1 MKKGE
6 APARYVTTTPVA
18 MVAASS
24 SPPLLADRY
33 QRLGV
38 VGRGATGTVYR
49 AVDRLTRR
57 RVALKTL
64 TTEPASDAAASDVTL
79 SRPSP
84 GGPELLER
92 EFRLIA
98 GLRHPNVVASLDYAI
113 AEDGRPFFTMDLQD
127 DARALR
133 DAAVGRTFAGKLE
146 LLVQLLHALAY
157 LHRRGLVHRDVKPE
171 NALCAGDVVK
181 LIDFGLVKSPR
192 DAERGACG
200 TLAYAAPEILRGA
213 AADVR
218 ADLYAV
224 GIIAYE
230 IFAGRHP
237 FDLTSPAKLLQ
248 SVFASSPD
256 FTLPGI
262 DPAAAPVLARLLAR
276 DRNERF
282 ADAIDVI
289 AAFEAALHSPLASE
303 TRSTRASFLHGAEL
317 VGRDA
322 ELARLR
328 LALPHVVTEDR
339 KAVLVGGESGVGKT
353 RLLEELA
360 TEAMVRGIRV
370 LRGQALR
377 EGARPYE
384 VWRGV
389 LRLLMLLAEPG
400 ELEAS
405 VLKGVVPDIELLLA
419 HDVPDAPELDPEAAH
434 QRLTRV
440 LEALLRRCGQPVLIV
455 LEDLQWAGVES
466 LKLFSRARALSSEL
480 PLLVVASYR
489 SDERPDLPNELA
501 GVELVALERLT
512 ANEVARL
519 CESITGD
526 RSGDASSRALAELVS
541 RESHGNVFLVLEL
554 MRTLA
559 EAAGGLERVS
569 ALPLSSQQLSGH
581 IDGLL
586 HGRVEHLSQDD
597 RAFLRV
603 AAVAG
608 RELDM
613 ELLAGLHPTVDVEA
627 CANRAVEAGVLS
639 SVQGRWWFAHDKLRE
654 ALIDAL
660 PEEQRRKVHAR
671 LAEAISAS
679 APGDASTLAHHYAGA
694 RDSAREQEYAALAGD
709 LFLRSGA
716 YHEAIPYL
724 RRALVLS
731 GPADRGLSKGAV
743 QRRLGEAL
751 FRSGQLVEAR
761 AMFAAALA
769 TLGRPLPRS
778 RPRLIGRMAV
788 AACVQLGLRARRR
801 ARPVADAA
809 EVAQLEE
816 AILVYTQLS
825 RVAVHMNDEELVL
838 HVTLSALNLAE
849 RGQLLAHR
857 ARLAA
862 VMGAVMGIMP
872 VHRWARFYFELA
884 QTLSAQLDDPAIQA
898 LVLAHQGYY
907 EAGIGKWQECR
918 EHLEQSMTLYDQVGD
933 VRLWEESVSI
943 LAYAMFFHGEIQR
956 SQELYRMLERSGEE
970 RLDAQITGWGL
981 ANRIKVLVRTGRL
994 DHVDELATGVEKLL
1008 VDKICTQVWD
1018 GVTVEL
1024 ELARGDLGAARRAAG
1039 VAAARL
1045 EASASRSF
1053 MTCTTYSVI
1062 AQALLACWRAAI
1074 EAGQSDEAIEL
1085 RAAAA
1090 KANRALAKIA
1100 GIFPIAD
1107 AARLVHAGT
1116 FELLSGRP
1124 ERARALWEQA
1134 ARTAASREQPYEE
1147 ALALTAL
1154 AELPGTIDRRAKLER
1169 ARLLL
1174 DRMGT
1179 VLPPPKAP
1187 AKP

>member
-1 MKKGE
+1 
-6 APARYVTTTPVA
+6 
-18 MVAASS
+18 MVAATSP
-24 SPPLLADRY
+24 PPLLADRY

-38 VGRGATGTVYR
+38 IGRGATGTVYR
-49 AVDRLTRR
+49 AVDRLNRR

-64 TTEPASDAAASDVTL
+64 TTEPASHAAASDVTL
-79 SRPSP
+79 SQPSAS
-84 GGPELLER
+84 GPALLER

-113 AEDGRPFFTMDLQD
+113 GEDGQPFFTMDLQE
-127 DARALR
+127 DARTLR
-133 DAAVGRTFAGKLE
+133 DAAAGCTFAAKLE

-171 NALCAGDVVK
+171 NALCVGGVVK
-181 LIDFGLVKSPR
+181 LIDFGLVASTR

-213 AADVR
+213 AADER

-224 GIIAYE
+224 GIVAYE

-237 FDLTSPAKLLQ
+237 FDVTSPAKLLQ
-248 SVFASSPD
+248 SVFASSAD
-256 FTLPGI
+256 LSVPGI

-276 DRNERF
+276 DPKDRF
-282 ADAIDVI
+282 GDAIEVI
-289 AAFEAALHSPLASE
+289 AAFEAALRSPLAIE

-328 LALPHVVTEDR
+328 RALPHVVLEDR
-339 KAVLVGGESGVGKT
+339 KAVLVGGESGAGKT

-360 TEAMVRGIRV
+360 TEAMVRDVRV

-389 LRLLMLLAEPG
+389 LRLLMLLAGPG

-405 VLKGVVPDIELLLA
+405 VLKGVIPDVELLLER
-419 HDVPDAPELDPEAAH
+419 DVADAPELDPEAAH
-434 QRLTRV
+434 LRLTRV
-440 LEALLRRCGQPVLIV
+440 LEALLRRCKQPVVIL
-455 LEDLQWAGVES
+455 LEDLQWAGIES
-466 LKLFSRARALSSEL
+466 LKLFARVQALSTEL
-480 PLLVVASYR
+480 RVLVVASYR
-489 SDERPDLPNELA
+489 SDERPDLPNELP
-501 GVELVALERLT
+501 GVECIELERLP
-512 ANEVARL
+512 ASAVAHL
-519 CESITGD
+519 CASITGD
-526 RSGDASSRALAELVS
+526 RTGDRSDDPSSRALAELVS
-541 RESHGNVFLVLEL
+541 RESRGNVFLALEL
-554 MRTLA
+554 MRALA

-569 ALPLSSQQLSGH
+569 ALALSSQPFTGH
-581 IDGLL
+581 IDGLV
-586 HGRVEHLSQDD
+586 HGRVEHLSEDD

-608 RELDM
+608 RELDL
-613 ELLAGLHPTVDVEA
+613 ELLASLHPKEDVEA

-654 ALIDAL
+654 ALMDAL
-660 PEEQRRKVHAR
+660 PEEQRREIHAR
-671 LAEAISAS
+671 LAAAISAI
-679 APGDASTLAHHYAGA
+679 APGNASTLAHHYAGA
-694 RDSAREQEYAALAGD
+694 RDAAREQEYAALAGD

-731 GPADRGLSKGAV
+731 TTADRGLAKGPV

-761 AMFAAALA
+761 EMFAAALA
-769 TLGRPLPRS
+769 TLGRPLPPSRS
-778 RPRLIGRMAV
+778 RLIGRMAV
-788 AACVQLGLRARRR
+788 ESCVQLALRARRR
-801 ARPVADAA
+801 ARPVAPAA

-816 AILVYTQLS
+816 TILVYTQLS
-825 RVAVHMNDEELVL
+825 RVAVHLNDEELVL

-884 QTLSAQLDDPAIQA
+884 QTLSAQLDDPAIHA

-918 EHLEQSMTLYDQVGD
+918 EHLEQSMTIYDQVGD
-933 VRLWEESVSI
+933 VRLREESVSI
-943 LAYAMFFHGEIQR
+943 LAYAMFFHGEVKR
-956 SQELYRMLERSGEE
+956 SEELYRMLERSGEE
-970 RLDAQITGWGL
+970 RLDTQITGWGL

-994 DHVDELATGVEKLL
+994 EHVDELSKRVEKLL

-1018 GVTVEL
+1018 GVRAER

-1053 MTCTTYSVI
+1053 MTCTTYGVI
-1062 AQALLACWRAAI
+1062 AQALLACWKAAS
-1074 EAGQSDEAIEL
+1074 EAGRSEDATEL

-1100 GIFPIAD
+1100 GIFPIAE

-1124 ERARALWEQA
+1124 ERARPLWEQA
-1134 ARTAASREQPYEE
+1134 ARTAESREQPYEE

-1154 AELPGTIDRRAKLER
+1154 AELPGAVDRRAKLER
-1169 ARLLL
+1169 ARMLL
-1174 DRMGT
+1174 DRMGA
-1179 VLPPPKAP
+1179 VLPPPSTSVTP
-1187 AKP
+1187 

>member
-1 MKKGE
+1 
-6 APARYVTTTPVA
+6 

-24 SPPLLADRY
+24 SAPLLADRY

-38 VGRGATGTVYR
+38 IGRGATGTVYR
-49 AVDRLTRR
+49 AVDRLNRG

-64 TTEPASDAAASDVTL
+64 TGEPASDADASEVTT
-79 SRPSP
+79 SRPSS

-113 AEDGRPFFTMDLQD
+113 GEDGKPFFTMDLQD
-127 DARALR
+127 DARTLR
-133 DAAVGRTFAGKLE
+133 DAAVGLTFAAKLE

-171 NALCAGDVVK
+171 NALCVGGVVK
-181 LIDFGLVKSPR
+181 LIDFGLVATAR

-213 AADVR
+213 ACDER
-218 ADLYAV
+218 TDLYAV

-248 SVFASSPD
+248 SVFASTPD

-262 DPAAAPVLARLLAR
+262 EPAAAPVLARLLAR

-282 ADAIDVI
+282 GSALEVV
-289 AAFEAALHSPLASE
+289 AAFEAALRSPLASE

-322 ELARLR
+322 ELARLG
-328 LALPHVVTEDR
+328 LALPHVVNEDR
-339 KAVLVGGESGVGKT
+339 KAVLIGGESGAGKT

-360 TEAMVRGIRV
+360 TEAMVRGVRV

-389 LRLLMLLAEPG
+389 LRLLTLLAEPG

-405 VLKGVVPDIELLLA
+405 VLKDVVPDVQSLLA
-419 HDVPDAPELDPEAAH
+419 HEVPAAPEVDPEAAH

-440 LEALLRRCGQPVLIV
+440 LEALLRRCRQPVLIL

-466 LKLFSRARALSSEL
+466 LKLFSRVQALSSEL
-480 PLLVVASYR
+480 RVLVVATYR
-489 SDERPDLPNELA
+489 SDERPDLPSELA
-501 GVELVALERLT
+501 GVDCIQLERLP
-512 ANEVARL
+512 ASAVARL
-519 CESITGD
+519 CASMTGD
-526 RSGDASSRALAELVS
+526 RSGDASSHALAELVS
-541 RESHGNVFLVLEL
+541 RETHGNVFLVLEL

-559 EAAGGLERVS
+559 EAAGGLERVA
-569 ALPLSSQQLSGH
+569 ALPLSSHRFTGG
-581 IDGLL
+581 IDGLV
-586 HGRVEHLSQDD
+586 HGRVEHLSEHD
-597 RAFLRV
+597 RAFLQV

-613 ELLAGLHPTVDVEA
+613 DLLAGLHATLDVQA
-627 CANRAVEAGVLS
+627 CANRGVEAGILS

-654 ALIDAL
+654 ALMDAL
-660 PEEQRRKVHAR
+660 PEERRRQIHAR
-671 LAEAISAS
+671 LAEAISAI

-731 GPADRGLSKGAV
+731 GPADRGLAKGPV

-761 AMFAAALA
+761 EMFATALA

-778 RPRLIGRMAV
+778 RPRLIGRMA
-788 AACVQLGLRARRR
+788 AEACVQLGLRARRR
-801 ARPVADAA
+801 VRPVAGPAD
-809 EVAQLEE
+809 VARFEE

-825 RVAVHMNDEELVL
+825 RVAVHLNDEELVL

-872 VHRWARFYFELA
+872 VHRWARYYFELA

-907 EAGIGKWQECR
+907 EAGIGKWEECR
-918 EHLEQSMTLYDQVGD
+918 EHLEQSMTLYEKVGD

-943 LAYAMFFHGEIQR
+943 LAYAMFFKGELQR
-956 SQELYRMLERSGEE
+956 SQELYRTLERSGEE
-970 RLDAQITGWGL
+970 RLDAQITSWGIT
-981 ANRIKVLVRTGRL
+981 NRIKVLVRTGRL
-994 DHVDELATGVEKLL
+994 EQVDELGRRVDALL
-1008 VDKICTQVWD
+1008 VDKITTQVRD
-1018 GVTVEL
+1018 GVSVEL
-1024 ELARGDLGAARRAAG
+1024 ELARGDLGAARKAAG

-1053 MTCTTYSVI
+1053 MTCTTYGVI
-1062 AQALLACWRAAI
+1062 AQALLACWK
-1074 EAGQSDEAIEL
+1074 EASAKGQAEDAIEL

-1124 ERARALWEQA
+1124 ERARPLWEQA
-1134 ARTAASREQPYEE
+1134 VAAAASREQPYEE

-1154 AELPGTIDRRAKLER
+1154 AELPDGIDRRASLDR

-1174 DRMGT
+1174 DRMGA
-1179 VLPPPKAP
+1179 VLPPPSTQ